1 MWPRTALI
9 LALVTTLATR
19 VRTTAQESDRAC
31 PLIHELNW
39 VRFDVVMGRFVI
51 ASSRLKQGQQRA
63 RREAPDGTLESLAAS
78 LDRGLTSLHY
88 TLESDTRE
96 VRLRVVRRDQ
106 LELRWSTTR
115 NQGAW
120 QTIVYEQEPG
130 DGVRLRAIGATG
142 ETQVCT
148 APSLW
153 HLLLLQRNGTSSLI
167 AALQSLRPDW
177 NLQSQCDALCRHLL
191 NMDARTLVDTPQEIQ
206 LLVEQLGHAEF
217 RVRQQAD
224 RALRARGRSVLG
236 LLNETDFEQLD
247 SEQKLRIGEIRRS
260 LTDYTSDTPQSVATW
275 LCNDRHIW
283 LSLLEQGEPADGMI
297 ARNHLERL
305 TNRRI
310 DYDPYATPES
320 RVEQMASLRTELR
333 RR

>member
-1 MWPRTALI
+1 
-9 LALVTTLATR
+9 V
-19 VRTTAQESDRAC
+19 Q
-31 PLIHELNW
+31 
-39 VRFDVVMGRFVI
+39 
-51 ASSRLKQGQQRA
+51 
-63 RREAPDGTLESLAAS
+63 
-78 LDRGLTSLHY
+78 LH
-88 TLESDTRE
+88 
-96 VRLRVVRRDQ
+96 VVRRDQ
-106 LELRWSTTR
+106 LELRWSTAR
-115 NQGAW
+115 NQEAW

-130 DGVRLRAIGATG
+130 NGVRLRTIGETG

-153 HLLLLQRNGTSSLI
+153 HLLVLQPDGTSSLVT
-167 AALQSLRPDW
+167 ALRTLRPDW
-177 NLQSQCDALCRHLL
+177 NLQSQCDALGRHLL
-191 NMDARTLVDTPQEIQ
+191 NMDARTLVDTPQEVQ

-236 LLNETDFEQLD
+236 LLNETDFQQLD

-260 LTDYTSDTPQSVATW
+260 LTDYTSDTPQRVATW

-283 LSLLEQGEPADGMI
+283 LALLEKGEPADGMI
-297 ARNHLERL
+297 ARSHLERL

-310 DYDPYATPES
+310 DFDPQATPES
-320 RVEQMASLRTELR
+320 RAEQMAWLRSELR